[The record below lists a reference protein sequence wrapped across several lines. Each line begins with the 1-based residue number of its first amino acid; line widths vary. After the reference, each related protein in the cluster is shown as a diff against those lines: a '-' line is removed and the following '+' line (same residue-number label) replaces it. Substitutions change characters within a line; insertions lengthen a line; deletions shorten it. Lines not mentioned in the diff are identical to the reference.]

1 MGYDESVFMTY
12 ETFYKLKDSE
22 AAQRNLPM
30 LDIEDKISML
40 MVDTVDGLEGMD
52 LFNLKKDIENAG
64 KTGEEVYIGT
74 ADELLSG
81 TSEQTKR
88 LAGYG
93 NILIYISLI
102 STALALISIFVLT
115 INERRYEFGVLY
127 ALGARKKQMRDI
139 IMSEALIISGIG
151 GVVGTFLTYA
161 LLSVFKSLISLK
173 MNIPYLDMSFER
185 AMPVAL
191 ACIAIAI
198 ITGIIAAACSSYQI
212 SKGEVYR
219 LLRENE

>member
-1 MGYDESVFMTY
+1 M
-12 ETFYKLKDSE
+12 
-22 AAQRNLPM
+22 
-30 LDIEDKISML
+30 I
-40 MVDTVDGLEGMD
+40 MVDIDNNLKGID
-52 LFNLKKDIENAG
+52 FFNLKKDIENAG
-64 KTGEEVYIGT
+64 TSGEEVYIGT

-81 TSEQTKR
+81 ISEQTKK
-88 LAGYG
+88 LSGYG

-127 ALGARKKQMRDI
+127 ALGARKKQMRNI

-161 LLSVFKSLISLK
+161 LVSVFKNIISLK
-173 MNIPYLDMSFER
+173 LDIPYLDMSFEQT
-185 AMPVAL
+185 MPVAIL
-191 ACIAIAI
+191 CIAIAI
-198 ITGIIAAACSSYQI
+198 ITGIIAAVCSSYQI